1 MSVPD
6 NTESVENLQS
16 QIFEEK
22 KGKNKYIFK
31 SELVNEIIKNNFTG
45 VLLDEEDSEKL
56 KDLLFKYSEW

>member
-22 KGKNKYIFK
+22 KGKKKYIFK